1 MMLSEEGKKVKS
13 ELERLSQ
20 AKRRLRNLQEEL
32 QNWEELSG
40 VLKSSTIGEVVGGG
54 AREPYA
60 EKRIIK
66 IEQLTEAIEKAI
78 DEAIALENTFLK
90 HLSLLDPLSQ
100 NLLMERYMSGKSIG
114 RIMRDFKYSRAQVFR
129 LYDNLFEE
137 VAENSK
143 NETK

>member
-1 MMLSEEGKKVKS
+1 MMLSEEGKKIKS

-32 QNWEELSG
+32 QNCEELSG
-40 VLKSSTIGEVVGGG
+40 VIKSSTIGEVVGGG

-78 DEAIALENTFLK
+78 DEAIAL
-90 HLSLLDPLSQ
+90 
-100 NLLMERYMSGKSIG
+100 
-114 RIMRDFKYSRAQVFR
+114 
-129 LYDNLFEE
+129 
-137 VAENSK
+137 
-143 NETK
+143 